1 MFQCTAVVEQDP
13 SAKRVRSNGFWI
25 TFENDWTISVQWGAM
40 TYSDNHDMTFME
52 AFAKK
57 DLSSKDAEITAW
69 NEDDTMWW
77 DFDEKKPVTS
87 NRYVKGWV
95 KPDELIGYMQDVSE
109 IALDVTTASEYE
121 YLNKEE
127 V

>member
-57 DLSSKDAEITAW
+57 DLSSKVAEITAW

>member
-1 MFQCTAVVEQDP
+1 
-13 SAKRVRSNGFWI
+13 
-25 TFENDWTISVQWGAM
+25 
-40 TYSDNHDMTFME
+40 MTFME

-57 DLSSKDAEITAW
+57 DLSSKDAEIAAW

-77 DFDEKKPVTS
+77 DFDGKKPVHS
-87 NRYVKGWV
+87 GGYVKGWV

-109 IALDVTTASEYE
+109 IALDVITASEYE

>member
-25 TFENDWTISVQWGAM
+25 TFKNGWTVSVTWAPGTYNDNRG
-40 TYSDNHDMTFME
+40 MTFME

-57 DLSSKDAEITAW
+57 DLSSKDAEIAAW

-77 DFDEKKPVTS
+77 DFDGKKPVHS
-87 NRYVKGWV
+87 GGYVKGWV
-95 KPDELIGYMQDVSE
+95 KPDELIECMKDVSE
-109 IALDVTTASEYE
+109 IV
-121 YLNKEE
+121 
-127 V
+127 